1 LAQNIYDDAAF
12 FAGYSQFPRSR
23 DGLAAAGEWP
33 ALRAMLPP
41 IAGLRVLD
49 LGCGFGA
56 FCRWAVEGGAAKV
69 VGIDLS
75 ERMLETARQRSPGLP
90 IRYQPADL
98 DDFELPGEKF
108 DLVFSS
114 LAVHYVADFDALCAR
129 VRNLLVDGGKFVFSM
144 EHPIYAARANPEWT
158 LDSAGNRAFLVSNY
172 LSEGERLTDW
182 IATGVVKHHRLISTC
197 INNLHGNGF
206 RLDWIDE
213 WGPSDAQ
220 LAAHPHWIDDSLRPL
235 FLLIAAGADSPGP
248 AHA

>member
-12 FAGYSQFPRSR
+12 FEGYSQFPRSR
-23 DGLAAAGEWP
+23 EGLAAAGEWP

-41 IAGLRVLD
+41 IEGLRVLD

-56 FCRWAVEGGAAKV
+56 FCRWATENGASRV
-69 VGIDLS
+69 VGLDLS
-75 ERMLETARQRSPGLP
+75 ERMLETARQRSGALP
-90 IRYQPADL
+90 IRYERADL
-98 DDFELPGEKF
+98 ESFELPGQVF

-114 LAVHYVADFDALCAR
+114 LAMHYVADFDTLCRR
-129 VRNLLVDGGKFVFSM
+129 VRQLLVNGGKFVFSM

-158 LDSAGNRAFLVSNY
+158 IDANGNRAFVVSNY

-182 IATGVVKHHRLISTC
+182 IASAVVKHHRLISTC
-197 INNLHGNGF
+197 INSLQENGL

-220 LAAHPHWIDDSLRPL
+220 LAGHPDWIDDRLRPI
-235 FLLIAAGADSPGP
+235 FLLIAASADTSRP
-248 AHA
+248 ART